1 MNDRLGDLG
10 AFAGDDDDD
19 EDDQFENEADGDV
32 EMQRTPQQPSH
43 MTHFFNEVESIKDD
57 IEFVKKASRKIGDIN
72 EEALQ
77 ATTTEKENELSNK
90 LRPLIDSRKN
100 RGKRRKNLLGLLKEE
115 TAKIEAEGKLNQSDK
130 R

>member
-10 AFAGDDDDD
+10 GFGGDNDDDDAEFED
-19 EDDQFENEADGDV
+19 EAGGDI
-32 EMQRTPQQPSH
+32 EMQNKPQQPSY
-43 MTHFFNEVESIKDD
+43 MDHFFNEVESIKED
-57 IEFVKKASRKIGDIN
+57 IDHVKRATRKIGDIN

-90 LRPLIDSRKN
+90 LRPLIDATNN
-100 RGKRRKNLLGLLKEE
+100 RAKRTKNLLGLLKEE
-115 TAKIEAEGKLNQSDK
+115 TKKLETEGKLNPSDF

>member
-10 AFAGDDDDD
+10 AWAGDDD
-19 EDDQFENEADGDV
+19 EDDDQFDNEAGGDV
-32 EMQRTPQQPSH
+32 EMAKTPQQPSY
-43 MTHFFNEVESIKDD
+43 MDHFFNEVESIKED
-57 IEFVKKASRKIGDIN
+57 IEHVKRATRKIGDIN

-90 LRPLIDSRKN
+90 LRPLVDATNN
-100 RGKRRKNLLGLLKEE
+100 RAKRTKNLLGLLKEE
-115 TAKIEAEGKLNQSDK
+115 TKKLETEGKINSSDL

>member
-10 AFAGDDDDD
+10 AWAGDDDED
-19 EDDQFENEADGDV
+19 DDQFENEAAGDV
-32 EMQRTPQQPSH
+32 EMQKTPQQPSY
-43 MTHFFNEVESIKDD
+43 MDHFFNEVDSIKTD
-57 IEFVKKASRKIGDIN
+57 IEHVTKATRRIGDIN

-90 LRPLIDSRKN
+90 LRPLIDATNN
-100 RGKRRKNLLGLLKEE
+100 RAKRTKNLLGLLKEE
-115 TAKIEAEGKLNQSDK
+115 TKKLETEGKINSSDL

>member
-10 AFAGDDDDD
+10 AWGGDDDD
-19 EDDQFENEADGDV
+19 EDDQFDNDAGGDV
-32 EMQRTPQQPSH
+32 EMQKTPQQPSY
-43 MTHFFNEVESIKDD
+43 MDHFYKEVDSIKED
-57 IEFVKKASRKIGDIN
+57 IEQVKKASRKISGIN

-90 LRPLIDSRKN
+90 LRPLIDATNN
-100 RGKRRKNLLGLLKEE
+100 RAKRTKNLLGLLKEE
-115 TAKIEAEGKLNQSDK
+115 TKKLQTEGKINSSDL

>member
-10 AFAGDDDDD
+10 GLVGDDDDAED
-19 EDDQFENEADGDV
+19 EFENEDDI
-32 EMQRTPQQPSH
+32 EMQNKPQQPSY
-43 MTHFFNEVESIKDD
+43 MDHFFNEVESIKED
-57 IEFVKKASRKIGDIN
+57 IGHVSKATRKIGDIN

-90 LRPLIDSRKN
+90 LRPLIDATNN
-100 RGKRRKNLLGLLKEE
+100 RAKRTKNLLGLLKEE
-115 TAKIEAEGKLNQSDK
+115 TKKLETEGKLNSSDL

>member
-10 AFAGDDDDD
+10 AFVGDDD
-19 EDDQFENEADGDV
+19 EDEDQFENEAGGDI
-32 EMQRTPQQPSH
+32 EMQNKPQQPSH
-43 MTHFFNEVESIKDD
+43 MDHFFNEVESIKED
-57 IEFVKKASRKIGDIN
+57 IDHVKKATRKIGDIN

-90 LRPLIDSRKN
+90 LRPLIDATNN
-100 RGKRRKNLLGLLKEE
+100 RAKRTKNLLGLLKEE
-115 TAKIEAEGKLNQSDK
+115 TKKLETEGKINSSDL

>member
-10 AFAGDDDDD
+10 GFADDDSDDDDAFD
-19 EDDQFENEADGDV
+19 NEAGGDV

-43 MTHFFNEVESIKDD
+43 MTHFFKEVDSIKAD
-57 IEFVKKASRKIGDIN
+57 IEFVKKASRKIADIN

-90 LRPLIDSRKN
+90 LRPLIDSTNN
-100 RGKRRKNLLGLLKEE
+100 RARRTKNLLGLLKEE
-115 TAKIEAEGKLNQSDK
+115 TAKLEKEDKLNQSDK